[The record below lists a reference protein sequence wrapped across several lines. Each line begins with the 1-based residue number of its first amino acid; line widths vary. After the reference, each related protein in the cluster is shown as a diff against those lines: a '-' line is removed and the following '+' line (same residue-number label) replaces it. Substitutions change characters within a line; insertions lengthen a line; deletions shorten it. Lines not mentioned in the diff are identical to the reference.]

1 MRQLSLDEKISIKGK
16 LARKG
21 VLPSFLV
28 VLTTKD
34 AVWFFYRC
42 FGISIANWHL
52 R

>member
-16 LARKG
+16 LDRKG
-21 VLPSFLV
+21 VLPSCLSR
-28 VLTTKD
+28 LTTKD

-42 FGISIANWHL
+42 FGVSVANWHL